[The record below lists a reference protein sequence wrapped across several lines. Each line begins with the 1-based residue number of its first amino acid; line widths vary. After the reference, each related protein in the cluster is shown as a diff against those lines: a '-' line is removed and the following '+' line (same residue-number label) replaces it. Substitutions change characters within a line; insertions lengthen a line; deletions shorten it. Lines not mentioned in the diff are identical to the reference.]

1 MSLWVWGVDSL
12 IEVNAMKIKYNAEI
26 ISGAVFTV
34 VGAALWLLIPSQ
46 IQTME
51 KGAINAQT
59 LPRIAIGGMFLFA
72 VGLLLEGIF
81 AKEKREIVVT
91 GASFRSEEF
100 KKELRSIVYCLFL
113 VAYCLIIQPLGFV
126 VSTVL
131 LVLAVMIYYGAR
143 KWYYYAIPLAMVG
156 IVYYVFRM
164 LLHVSLP

>member
-1 MSLWVWGVDSL
+1 
-12 IEVNAMKIKYNAEI
+12 MKIKYNTEI
-26 ISGAVFTV
+26 ISGTVFAIMGAV
-34 VGAALWLLIPSQ
+34 LWLLIPSQ

-51 KGAINAQT
+51 KSLVNAQT

-72 VGLLLEGIF
+72 VGLLLEGVF
-81 AKEKREIVVT
+81 AKEKQELVIT
-91 GASFRSEEF
+91 ADSFRSESF
-100 KKELRSIVYCLFL
+100 KKELRSILYCLFL

-156 IVYYVFRM
+156 IVYYVFRV

>member
-1 MSLWVWGVDSL
+1 
-12 IEVNAMKIKYNAEI
+12 MKIKYNAEI

>member
-1 MSLWVWGVDSL
+1 
-12 IEVNAMKIKYNAEI
+12 MKIKYNTEI
-26 ISGAVFTV
+26 ISGAVFAIM
-34 VGAALWLLIPSQ
+34 GAVLWTLIPSQ

-51 KGAINAQT
+51 KGAVNAQT

-72 VGLLLEGIF
+72 VGLLLEGLF
-81 AKEKREIVVT
+81 AKEKQELVIT
-91 GASFRSEEF
+91 ADSFRSESF
-100 KKELRSIVYCLFL
+100 KKEMRSILYCLFL

-156 IVYYVFRM
+156 IVYYVFRV

>member
-1 MSLWVWGVDSL
+1 
-12 IEVNAMKIKYNAEI
+12 MKIKYNTEI
-26 ISGAVFTV
+26 ISGTVFAVM
-34 VGAALWLLIPSQ
+34 GAVLWLLIPSQ

-51 KGAINAQT
+51 KSLVNAQT

-72 VGLLLEGIF
+72 VGLLLEGLF
-81 AKEKREIVVT
+81 AKEKQELVIT
-91 GASFRSEEF
+91 ADSFRSESF
-100 KKELRSIVYCLFL
+100 KKELRSIFYCLFL

-156 IVYYVFRM
+156 IVYYVFRV